1 MEGLTIDNNNNDNIP
16 KALRKSIETS
26 EKLQEKFSPILEQ
39 EKKMQQL
46 VEGVNIP
53 KFEVSTQA
61 LDAMRNIT
69 DNSAMRIAQDNMNV
83 MKSRALQ
90 MSPKI
95 NAAIASAN
103 NNAFKSIGKLAIKSS
118 LHNYQFDIPAIK
130 ILDDLGKN
138 ATANLISGL
147 NTLVN
152 NSAMR
157 EIQSITSRLGKWLQ
171 TIDFS
176 PLTSILENIRAA
188 GFDHDYR
195 EVNDVFLK
203 AMFDAKWFPYAGWI
217 ASFRIVHEMLE
228 ILNSSRASKNRIKRI
243 DRLIFSYYDKDEIDN
258 FKRRWRKMGLPSYMI
273 RILVQAVQAYH
284 RREYALT
291 VSALSTL
298 WEGIIQEKVNDNSYR
313 VSRKTR
319 ENLTKLIEENEFD
332 KIFASFCEEFIFYD
346 CRKVE
351 EVKPDSSGINV
362 MIINTQA
369 FASSLK
375 EDGRSKEARIIYSK
389 RDEFGSRRPIDVIKA
404 NRPIIILDE
413 PQKMGGEVTQKALRN
428 FNPLFSLNY
437 SATHAKHHNLIYVL
451 DALDAFNKKLVKK
464 IEVKGFEVK
473 NFRGTDSYLY
483 LEQIV
488 LSSKK
493 PPMAKIELEIGYNKS
508 INRESRILGVGEDLY
523 YVSQEMEQYKG
534 YTISE
539 IDPLRGTVTFTNGEV
554 ISTGDIVGDISEKD
568 MRRIQIRETILS
580 HFEKE
585 EKLFDKGI
593 KCLSLFFIDEV
604 AKYRQYDENGDEVL
618 GEYGKMFEQE
628 YINVLNEYVTL
639 LDTPYQRYLKSTCS
653 DVEEVHKGYFSIDK
667 KGHAIDSKVKR
678 GSEFSDDIS
687 AYDLILKN
695 KERLLSFDEP
705 TRFIFSHSALREG
718 WDNPNVFQICTLKH
732 SDSNTA
738 KRQEVGRGLRLCVN
752 QNGNRMDVESCGETV
767 HDINV
772 LTVIAS
778 ESYKT
783 FVTDLQSDIKTVLY
797 DRPTVATSEYF
808 KGKYIKVDDVPTL
821 IDDETAN
828 AIEFYLIQNGYVD
841 MKRKVTD
848 KYRQEIKSGTVAEL
862 PDELKPMAEGIHTLI
877 QSVYDDSILQ
887 DMFTDG
893 HETKV
898 KDNPLND
905 NFAKKEF
912 QALWREINH
921 KYAYTVEFDSDEL
934 IKKAIAHIDEKLF
947 VSELQYT
954 TTIGRQKAEM
964 NEYEVER
971 GASFTGEKTRTQTL
985 KHAETS
991 RIKYDLIGKVAE
1003 GTTLTRKTVSA
1014 ILQGIRADKLYM
1026 FKNNPEEFIT
1036 KVIRLINEQKA
1047 TMIVE
1052 HISYDTIEGEYDST
1066 IFTAEK
1072 NTQSFDKA
1080 FLAKKAIQ
1088 DYVFTDGSAEKSIE
1102 RKFAEDLDA
1111 AAEVCV
1117 YAKLPR
1123 TFQIPTP
1130 VGNYSPDWAI
1140 AFYEGTVKHIFF
1152 VAETKGT
1159 METLNLR
1166 PIEQAKISC
1175 AKKLFNEMSNSKVVY
1190 HDVDSYQSLLNIMND
1205 PSLDKKVCE

>member
-1 MEGLTIDNNNNDNIP
+1 MKFNFKIQQYQTDAVDAVVKVFNGQGFHDKISYIRDKGKVKKEYGIDGEIISLGNQI
-16 KALRKSIETS
+16 SFQTVGT
-26 EKLQEKFSPILEQ
+26 QLEYDDID
-39 EKKMQQL
+39 ELSDTGYKNEL
-46 VEGVNIP
+46 VELSDEQLLNNIQGLQRQNNIKLSNSLVKDMGRCSLDIEMETGTGKTYVYIKTMFELNKKYGWSKFIVVVPSIAIREGV
-53 KFEVSTQA
+53 KKTFE
-61 LDAMRNIT
+61 IT
-69 DNSAMRIAQDNMNV
+69 ADHFMEHY
-83 MKSRALQ
+83 
-90 MSPKI
+90 
-95 NAAIASAN
+95 
-103 NNAFKSIGKLAIKSS
+103 GK
-118 LHNYQFDIPAIK
+118 
-130 ILDDLGKN
+130 
-138 ATANLISGL
+138 
-147 NTLVN
+147 
-152 NSAMR
+152 
-157 EIQSITSRLGKWLQ
+157 
-171 TIDFS
+171 
-176 PLTSILENIRAA
+176 
-188 GFDHDYR
+188 
-195 EVNDVFLK
+195 K
-203 AMFDAKWFPYAGWI
+203 ARFFIY
-217 ASFRIVHEMLE
+217 
-228 ILNSSRASKNRIKRI
+228 NSSN
-243 DRLIFSYYDKDEIDN
+243 LNQLDN
-258 FKRRWRKMGLPSYMI
+258 FS
-273 RILVQAVQAYH
+273 
-284 RREYALT
+284 
-291 VSALSTL
+291 S
-298 WEGIIQEKVNDNSYR
+298 
-313 VSRKTR
+313 
-319 ENLTKLIEENEFD
+319 
-332 KIFASFCEEFIFYD
+332 
-346 CRKVE
+346 
-351 EVKPDSSGINV
+351 SSGINV

-375 EDGRSKEARIIYSK
+375 EDGKSKEARIIYSK

-413 PQKMGGEVTQKALRN
+413 PQKMGGEVTQKALKN

-464 IEVKGFEVK
+464 IEVKGFEIK

-508 INRESRILGVGEDLY
+508 INRKSRILGVNDDLY
-523 YVSQEMEQYKG
+523 YASQEMEQYKG

-653 DVEEVHKGYFSIDK
+653 DVSEVHKGYFSIDK

-705 TRFIFSHSALREG
+705 TRFIFSHSALCEG

-752 QNGNRMDVESCGETV
+752 QNGNRIDVENCGETV

-772 LTVIAS
+772 LTVVAS

-808 KGKYIKVDDVPTL
+808 KGKYIKVDDVPMR

-893 HETKV
+893 HGTKV

-921 KYAYTVEFDSDEL
+921 KYAYTVEFNSDEL

-954 TTIGRQKAEM
+954 TTIGRQKDAI
-964 NEYEVER
+964 NEYELYR
-971 GASFTGEKTRTQTL
+971 GDSFVRESSSTYGL
-985 KHAETS
+985 KHSITS
-991 RIKYDLIGKVAE
+991 QIKYDLIGKVAE

-1036 KVIRLINEQKA
+1036 KIIRLINEQKA

-1072 NTQSFDKA
+1072 NTQSFEKA

-1102 RKFAEDLDA
+1102 RRFAEDLDA
-1111 AAEVCV
+1111 AEEVCV

-1140 AFYEGTVKHIFF
+1140 AFYEGKVKHIFF

-1159 METLNLR
+1159 MKSLELR

-1175 AKKLFNEMSNSKVVY
+1175 AKKLFNEMSTSKVKY
-1190 HDVDSYQSLLNIMND
+1190 HDVDSYQHLLDLMNSL
-1205 PSLDKKVCE
+1205 